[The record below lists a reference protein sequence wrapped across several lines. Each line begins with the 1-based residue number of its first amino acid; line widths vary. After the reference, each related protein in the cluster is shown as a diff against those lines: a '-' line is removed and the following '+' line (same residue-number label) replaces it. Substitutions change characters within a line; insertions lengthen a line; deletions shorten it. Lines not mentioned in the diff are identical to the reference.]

1 MELDDSQQEFLSILK
16 CYQVKDPAIWLHQTA
31 ALLDGKEMVEI
42 RHGLIIRRQS
52 LRKRMDYNKEMIIE
66 RAQSEIRAL
75 EENYPQ
81 YAQEIRGM
89 VGKR

>member
-1 MELDDSQQEFLSILK
+1 
-16 CYQVKDPAIWLHQTA
+16 
-31 ALLDGKEMVEI
+31 MVEI

-52 LRKRMDYNKEMIIE
+52 LRKRMDYNREMIIE
-66 RAQSEIRAL
+66 RAQAEIKAL

-89 VGKR
+89 ADRR

>member
-1 MELDDSQQEFLSILK
+1 MGVRVEEI
-16 CYQVKDPAIWLHQTA
+16 
-31 ALLDGKEMVEI
+31 GKEMVEI

-52 LRKRMDYNKEMIIE
+52 LRKRMDYNREMIIE
-66 RAQSEIRAL
+66 RAQAEIKAL

-89 VGKR
+89 ADRR